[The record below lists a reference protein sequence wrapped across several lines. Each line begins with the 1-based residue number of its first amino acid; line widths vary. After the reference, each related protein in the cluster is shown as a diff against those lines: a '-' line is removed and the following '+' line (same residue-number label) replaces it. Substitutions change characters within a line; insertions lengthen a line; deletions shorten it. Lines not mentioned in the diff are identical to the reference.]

1 MKILPTIGPITQDI
15 SKLKT
20 IFRYCKIVRLNASH
34 NIVKL
39 HKDTI
44 NKIKKIENDVYILL
58 DIPGIKPRTNNE
70 KTIFVK
76 KNQIIKFTYKKT
88 RNSDDI
94 LTTKAL
100 PKSNKKNKYFSV
112 DDGKLVFKIISK
124 SDILFL

>member
-34 NIVKL
+34 NKVKW

-44 NKIKKIENDVYILL
+44 NKIKKIENDVDILL

-94 LTTKAL
+94 LTTKVCQNL
-100 PKSNKKNKYFSV
+100 TKKINI
-112 DDGKLVFKIISK
+112 LV
-124 SDILFL
+124 